1 VAYWVYENIP
11 TNHATVHDGACG
23 FCNDGRGVKAERIV
37 KENKWHGPFEE
48 EHEAFLFGQGLG
60 RPLTVH
66 TCCPHPIRGT
76 GHRNLPLAPSSR
88 GRRGEPENSDPVHR
102 SSPTSPGGR
111 GALAASSFQRFP
123 LDEVDESTLTVE
135 ELFHRR
141 MLQIY
146 VTLRDETGYSARRF
160 LTAVR
165 KRGGVGHAKSAL
177 ARHAA
182 TQTGLEKLREMG
194 RLHQTMEWHVL
205 LPEFAGLFTPEERAE
220 ARRRLEAAG

>member
-60 RPLTVH
+60 RQLTVH

-76 GHRNLPLAPSSR
+76 GHRRAPHPSSFP
-88 GRRGEPENSDPVHR
+88 GTEPGTPR
-102 SSPTSPGGR
+102 SPLPPGR
-111 GALAASSFQRFP
+111 GAPAGTDRFQ
-123 LDEVDESTLTVE
+123 LDDVDESAFSAE

-165 KRGGVGHAKSAL
+165 KHGGVGHAKSAL

-205 LPEFAGLFTPEERAE
+205 MPEFAGLFTPAERAE